1 MSLTKTKKDNLLA
14 HLEAA
19 LSGDGGIA
27 QVAQHV
33 VDGDITMDELLDTG
47 QLTSER
53 RKQIEAEIERIKVDL
68 QKRKEKEAEQ
78 QAELDCW
85 NKAFSENTIVAFNNY
100 LEQYPQ
106 GAHVSQAKTMI
117 AGIQATIKNNKKEDC
132 LNELREDINAHNT
145 TILNRFEITFDDLKN
160 ADIAIPDGIGDI
172 WNDPG
177 FNLQYG
183 QTPSSIP
190 SDRTEIYF
198 WGAPGSGKTCT
209 LAAILSTAKKMGL
222 FDPQKGEGRMYMT
235 QLSSLFYKGD
245 FATLPPPSPV
255 EVTQGLSFDL
265 RENGKNDVKHPVT
278 LVEISGEIFE
288 CFSKAIN
295 KQTIPDDGHLQTYN
309 SLLGFLESSDN
320 PKFHFFVIDVDNN
333 KRDSNGLTQ
342 MDYLQ
347 DAASYFNDNNIFN
360 EKTAGIYIL
369 VTKSDLLDKDK
380 NKRTQAAIDKL
391 KNNYLN
397 LIHSLRSIAYQH
409 KLIDKS
415 DKLTVIPF
423 TLGEVYLQDKCK
435 FDPSMSVEVIKILQ
449 QNVAKTYIKRKWSWL
464 NL

>member
-33 VDGDITMDELLDTG
+33 VAGDISMDELLDTG

-53 RKQIEAEIERIKVDL
+53 RKQIEVEIERIKVDL

-85 NKAFSENTIVAFNNY
+85 NKAFSENTIEAFNNY

-132 LNELREDINAHNT
+132 LNELREDINAYNT

-160 ADIAIPDGIGDI
+160 ADIAIPDEIRSIWDNKGID
-172 WNDPG
+172 
-177 FNLQYG
+177 LHYG
-183 QTPSSIP
+183 ETPSGIP
-190 SDRTEIYF
+190 NERTEIYF

-209 LAAILSTAKKMGL
+209 LAAILSTAKKKGL
-222 FDPQKGEGRMYMT
+222 FEPQEGNGFMYMT
-235 QLSSLFYKGD
+235 QLSSLFNNGV
-245 FATLPPPSPV
+245 ATLPPPSPV

-265 RENGKNDVKHPVT
+265 RDTNRTKHPVT
-278 LVEISGEIFE
+278 LIEISGEIFE
-288 CFSKAIN
+288 CFSNAMN
-295 KQTIPDDGHLQTYN
+295 GLEIPDDGHSSTFD
-309 SLLGFLESSDN
+309 SLLGFLNSSAN

-333 KRDSNGLTQ
+333 KQDKYGLTQ

-347 DAASYFNDNNIFN
+347 AAATYFDNKKIFN

-380 NKRTQAAIDKL
+380 SKRTQAAIDKL
-391 KNNYLN
+391 TNNYLN
-397 LIHSLRSIAYQH
+397 LINSLKSIAYQH

-449 QNVAKTYIKRKWSWL
+449 QNVAKTYIKRKSSWL
-464 NL
+464 NW